1 MGSGNH
7 SLKPNSNRIFSGCM
21 KWKILSSEYLFK
33 DLWFK
38 VRREKCETPDGK
50 IIDPYY
56 VYEFPTWVGAVP
68 LTADGKII
76 MIRQYRHA
84 LGEICME
91 IPGGCVDAAD
101 SNNAEAIA
109 RELLEE
115 TGYTFSSYEYLGKI
129 SANPST
135 NNNLLHMY
143 LARGGV
149 KVASQQL
156 DHNEEI
162 EVVLLT
168 VDELKQLV
176 RENKIV
182 QAMHISCILYA
193 LEKLNELKY

>member
-1 MGSGNH
+1 
-7 SLKPNSNRIFSGCM
+7 M
-21 KWKILSSEYLFK
+21 KWKTLSSEYLFK

-68 LTADGKII
+68 VTADGKII
-76 MIRQYRHA
+76 MIKQYRHA
-84 LGEICME
+84 LGEICIE
-91 IPGGCVDAAD
+91 IPGGCVDDTD
-101 SNNAEAIA
+101 SNYTEAIA

-115 TGYTFSSYEYLGKI
+115 TGYTFSTYEYLGKI

-168 VDELKQLV
+168 IDELKQLV